1 MKDNKGFW
9 DRWSGR
15 YDRLMSGDKDSY
27 TRIAN
32 LIKRRLNKNMY
43 VLELACG
50 TGILY
55 VQGNVKGE

>member
-1 MKDNKGFW
+1 MKDNKDFR
-9 DRWSGR
+9 DKWSGR

-32 LIKRRLNKNMY
+32 LIKRRLNRNMC
-43 VLELACG
+43 VPELACG
-50 TGILY
+50 TGILS